1 LKKQTNLLK
10 SLQTYRKRWRALRSE
25 EKLLLFKASA
35 SLLLIKAGL
44 LLLPFTTFRKFY
56 NRFTTPKDKLEVSKR
71 YIDTTVW
78 AVKSAA
84 DHLPFELLC
93 LPRALATKY
102 LLRHVPALTLE
113 IGVEITAAKVFEA
126 HAWVEKN
133 GSVIIGDWPETV
145 SYQRL
150 WVWE

>member
-1 LKKQTNLLK
+1 LK
-10 SLQTYRKRWRALRSE
+10 SFKTYWSRWREISFG
-25 EKLLLFKASA
+25 EKVAFFKAA
-35 SLLLIKAGL
+35 LSLTVIKFGL
-44 LLLPFTTFRKFY
+44 VALPFSTFRKLYHWFS
-56 NRFTTPKDKLEVSKR
+56 NVNKKKEASRQQ
-71 YIDTTVW
+71 IDTTVR

-113 IGVEITAAKVFEA
+113 IGVDITAAKVFEA

-133 GSVIIGDWPETV
+133 GAVLIGDWPETV

>member
-1 LKKQTNLLK
+1 M
-10 SLQTYRKRWRALRSE
+10 
-25 EKLLLFKASA
+25 
-35 SLLLIKAGL
+35 LLIKSGL
-44 LLLPFTTFRKFY
+44 LLLPFPTFRKVY
-56 NRFTTPKDKLEVSKR
+56 NRLAKSDKKKDVSGQQ
-71 YIDTTVW
+71 IDDAVW

-84 DHLPFELLC
+84 DHLPVELLC

-102 LLRHVPALTLE
+102 LLRKVPALTLE
-113 IGVEITAAKVFEA
+113 IGVEITAAKAFEA

>member
-1 LKKQTNLLK
+1 MLTLLVI
-10 SLQTYRKRWRALRSE
+10 
-25 EKLLLFKASA
+25 KLG
-35 SLLLIKAGL
+35 LIT
-44 LLLPFTTFRKFY
+44 LPFSTFRRIY
-56 NRFTTPKDKLEVSKR
+56 NSFSKSNRKQEGLENEV
-71 YIDTTVW
+71 DTTVW

-84 DHLPFELLC
+84 DFLPVELLC

-113 IGVEITAAKVFEA
+113 IGIEVNAAKAFEA

-133 GSVIIGDWPETV
+133 GLIIIGDWPETV
-145 SYQRL
+145 SYRRL

>member
-1 LKKQTNLLK
+1 MK
-10 SLQTYRKRWRALRSE
+10 SLHTYRNRWKQLRNE
-25 EKLLLFKASA
+25 EKMLFFKASV
-35 SLLLIKAGL
+35 SLLLIKSGL
-44 LLLPFTTFRKFY
+44 LLLPFPTFRKVY
-56 NRFTTPKDKLEVSKR
+56 NRLAKSDKKKDVSGQQ
-71 YIDTTVW
+71 IDAAVW

-84 DHLPFELLC
+84 DHLPVELLC

-102 LLRHVPALTLE
+102 LLRKVPALTLE
-113 IGVEITAAKVFEA
+113 IGVEITPAKVFEA

>member
-1 LKKQTNLLK
+1 MK
-10 SLQTYRKRWRALRSE
+10 SFKTYWSRWQEISFG
-25 EKLLLFKASA
+25 EKIAFFKAA
-35 SLLLIKAGL
+35 LSLTVIKLGL
-44 LLLPFTTFRKFY
+44 VVLPFSTFRKLY
-56 NRFTTPKDKLEVSKR
+56 HRFSKANKKKEASR
-71 YIDTTVW
+71 QEIDITVW

-84 DHLPFELLC
+84 EHLPFELLC

-113 IGVEITAAKVFEA
+113 IGVDITAAKVFEA